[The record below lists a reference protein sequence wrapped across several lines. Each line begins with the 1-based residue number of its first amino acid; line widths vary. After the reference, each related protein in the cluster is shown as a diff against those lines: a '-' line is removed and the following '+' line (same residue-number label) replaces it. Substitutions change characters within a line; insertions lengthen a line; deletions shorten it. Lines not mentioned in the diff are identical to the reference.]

1 MGLGLLVP
9 AFLVGLA
16 ALAVPVI
23 LHLRHRDKDRPQKFP
38 SLMFLELLPIRTSE
52 RRRITDWPL
61 LLLRA
66 LALALLVLA
75 FARPVFS
82 RSAAAEK
89 SARSRAVVLLLDR
102 SMSMGVKD
110 IWPAALDSARN
121 VIATLDANDRV
132 ALVLFDDEAD
142 VAQPFTRDHAGALAV
157 LARTTPGPRGTH
169 FAAALRAA
177 RQLINRA
184 GDAKSEVVLVTDLQ
198 QGGVAGVAG
207 LDLPAGLSI
216 RIINVGSKDH
226 ANTAVLSAEV
236 HRTAEGQRTLLTVKA
251 RIISRELRAARTA
264 RVLLTLNGR
273 PSGTQDVSVP
283 AAGDIPV
290 SFAPVLLPAGQ
301 VRGSIS
307 IEHDRL
313 AADDSFHFAFTA
325 DDAARII
332 LVSPD
337 DAVGDETLFFEHA
350 LAVSRAPLMRV
361 DRVRAGALDTRTLDK
376 TALVLFWDTAPP
388 TGSVG
393 AALDAWV
400 HRGGGVVV
408 VTGKRLASGV
418 RASALLPATAS
429 GNVDRLSDRGGSLG
443 DVRLDHPLF
452 AVFRDAPAALNSARF
467 LQYPRLDPAAGTD
480 ILARFDDGL
489 PAVIERRAGSGHIVL
504 IDLPLDSRNGDF
516 PVQPAYLPFLQRLV
530 LYTSGRDATTLWRT
544 TGTNWLLPS
553 GLREPAVLTPDGSII
568 RPTRDTVGATVA
580 LREAGVY
587 ALYEGRVQGE
597 PVALLAVNAPANE
610 SDLQQIDSKELLLG
624 VSPSTGTSDA
634 SAEVPTQEE
643 VESRQR
649 LWRVLLVV
657 VAVVLVAETFV
668 ANRGWRGTANRLAG
682 AQSDRS
688 NT

>member
-89 SARSRAVVLLLDR
+89 SARSRAVVVLLDR
-102 SMSMGVKD
+102 SMSMGLKD
-110 IWPAALDSARN
+110 VWPAAVDSARA
-121 VIATLDANDRV
+121 VISKLDANDRV
-132 ALVLFDDEAD
+132 ALVLFDDEAE
-142 VAQPFTRDHAGALAV
+142 VAQPFTRDKTGALAI
-157 LARTTPGPRGTH
+157 LAKAVPSPRGTH

-184 GDAKSEVVLVTDLQ
+184 GDAKSEVVLISDLQ
-198 QGGVAGVAG
+198 QGGVGGVAG

-216 RIINVGSKDH
+216 RAVNVGSKDH

-236 HRTAEGQRTLLTVKA
+236 SRTVDGQRTLLTVKA
-251 RIISRELRAARTA
+251 RVISRDLAAAR
-264 RVLLTLNGR
+264 RVRVSLTLNGR
-273 PSGTQDVSVP
+273 SGGTQEVTVP
-283 AAGDIPV
+283 TAGDVPV

-307 IEHDRL
+307 LEPDRL
-313 AADDSFHFAFTA
+313 AADDSLHFAFTA
-325 DDAARII
+325 DDAARIALI
-332 LVSPD
+332 APD
-337 DAVGDETLFFEHA
+337 DVTADETLYFEHA
-350 LAVSRAPLMRV
+350 VAVSKAPLMRV
-361 DRVRAGALDTRTLDK
+361 DRMREGALDARALARVALVVFWDK
-376 TALVLFWDTAPP
+376 APAGGATGTALNE
-388 TGSVG
+388 
-393 AALDAWV
+393 WV
-400 HRGGGVVV
+400 KHGGGVVV
-408 VTGKRLASGV
+408 VAGRRLASGA
-418 RASALLPATAS
+418 RASALLPASTS
-429 GNVDRLSDRGGSLG
+429 GNVDRLSDRGGSIG

-452 AVFRDAPAALNSARF
+452 AIFRDAAASLNSARF
-467 LQYPRLDPAAGTD
+467 LQYPRLDPAAGSD
-480 ILARFDDGL
+480 VLARFDDGL
-489 PAVIERRAGSGHIVL
+489 PAVVERRQGSGRVVL
-504 IDLPLDSRNGDF
+504 VDLPLDSRNGDF

-530 LYTSGRDATTLWRT
+530 LYASGHDATTLWRA

-553 GLREPAVLTPDGSII
+553 GLSEPAVSTPLGAIV
-568 RPTRDTVGATVA
+568 RPPRDTVGATVA

-610 SDLQQIDSKELLLG
+610 SDLSQIDPKDLLLG
-624 VSPSTGTSDA
+624 VRPAAATPDATGDA
-634 SAEVPTQEE
+634 PTREE

-657 VAVVLVAETFV
+657 VAALLVAETFV

-682 AQSDRS
+682 APSDRGDS
-688 NT
+688 